1 MVIGK
6 CLCIKYLKNKSF
18 MQKTFSERCNLLLM
32 MRMNVFQIT
41 DPYRPM
47 YVIYA
52 RWSLKKIMREAEIN
66 FYMINAY
73 R

>member
-1 MVIGK
+1 
-6 CLCIKYLKNKSF
+6 

-47 YVIYA
+47 YEIYA
-52 RWSLKKIMREAEIN
+52 RWSLKKNYEGSRN
-66 FYMINAY
+66 QFLYD
-73 R
+73 